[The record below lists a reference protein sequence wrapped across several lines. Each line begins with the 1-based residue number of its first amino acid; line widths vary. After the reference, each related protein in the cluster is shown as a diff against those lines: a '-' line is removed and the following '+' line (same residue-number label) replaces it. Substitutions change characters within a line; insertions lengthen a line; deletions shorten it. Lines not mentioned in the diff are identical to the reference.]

1 MRTLDLAKVLAV
13 CGAMALAG
21 CSATQQKAASD
32 AAATTAQK
40 AGEPKVIKQ
49 TDGSEADSGSTAVD
63 GEEAMA
69 AILAKPLYEMKPYEV
84 DRYLAYAHETEPDLR
99 KRIAMI
105 GRKNIGQPYELY
117 LLGEFP
123 FETYDS
129 QPLFCLEKSDCVVF
143 SEHTY
148 AMALSKDWP
157 EFFAMLQRI
166 RYRNGEI
173 GVASRNH
180 YTEADWDKNNSW
192 LVKDISAELAGDRA
206 QPFAQKID
214 RARFLKKRYKIDR
227 DIPVQNFKDVYVP
240 WDKVAE
246 IEDQLQEG
254 DFVNVMRSSGS
265 PAEAYAGHVGLIVK
279 GPNGETHFLH
289 STEPRVKEQ
298 PLSEYI
304 ANARKW
310 ADTEAKPGQAK
321 LMGFKFLRLEQDP
334 IANLKKIDGPDAPKV
349 TPPGLSKVAAAGN

>member
-1 MRTLDLAKVLAV
+1 KQASPWDGVEAKYPVKSRHTGEV
-13 CGAMALAG
+13 VNVMTYGAFVKL
-21 CSATQQKAASD
+21 
-32 AAATTAQK
+32 
-40 AGEPKVIKQ
+40 EPGIEGLVHI
-49 TDGSEADSGSTAVD
+49 SEMSWT
-63 GEEAMA
+63 
-69 AILAKPLYEMKPYEV
+69 
-84 DRYLAYAHETEPDLR
+84 
-99 KRIAMI
+99 KRINHPNEMVHI
-105 GRKNIGQPYELY
+105 GDKIEVEVLNINKDKQEIS
-117 LLGEFP
+117 LGMK
-123 FETYDS
+123 
-129 QPLFCLEKSDCVVF
+129 QC
-143 SEHTY
+143 HT
-148 AMALSKDWP
+148 
-157 EFFAMLQRI
+157 
-166 RYRNGEI
+166 N
-173 GVASRNH
+173 
-180 YTEADWDKNNSW
+180 
-192 LVKDISAELAGDRA
+192 
-206 QPFAQKID
+206 
-214 RARFLKKRYKIDR
+214 
-227 DIPVQNFKDVYVP
+227 P

-321 LMGFKFLRLEQDP
+321 LMGFKFLRLEKDP

>member
-1 MRTLDLAKVLAV
+1 MAV
-13 CGAMALAG
+13 AEDALMKAI
-21 CSATQQKAASD
+21 QK
-32 AAATTAQK
+32 
-40 AGEPKVIKQ
+40 
-49 TDGSEADSGSTAVD
+49 
-63 GEEAMA
+63 
-69 AILAKPLYEMKPYEV
+69 KPLYKMKPAEV
-84 DRYLAYAHETEPDLR
+84 DRYIAYAHETEPDLR

-105 GRKNIGQPYELY
+105 GRKNIGQPYQLY

-123 FETYDS
+123 YEIYDS
-129 QPLFCLEKSDCVVF
+129 QPLFCIEKSDCVVF

-157 EFFAMLQRI
+157 TFFRMLQRI
-166 RYRNGEI
+166 RYKNGEI

-180 YTEADWDKNNSW
+180 YTEADWDRNNSW

-214 RARFLKKRYKIDR
+214 RARFLKKRYQIDR

-254 DFVNVMRSSGS
+254 DFVNVMRSSGDPS
-265 PAEAYAGHVGLIVK
+265 SAYAGHVGLIVK
-279 GPNGETHFLH
+279 GPNGEVHFLH
-289 STEPRVKEQ
+289 STPPRVKEQ
-298 PLSEYI
+298 PLSEFI

-310 ADTEAKPGQAK
+310 ADTKAKPTDAK
-321 LMGFKFLRLEQDP
+321 LMGFKFLRLEADP
-334 IANLKKIDGPDAPKV
+334 IANLNEIDGDAAPRV
-349 TPPGLSKVAAAGN
+349 TPSSYSHVTSTGK